1 MSVPLH
7 LVTVS
12 DKPYLVRLAQL
23 QLKPL
28 PASLEP
34 STDLLSHQSSYDDD
48 LVLEAKSQQIPKKN
62 SQQQVML
69 YIS

>member
-12 DKPYLVRLAQL
+12 DKPYLVRLARL

-48 LVLEAKSQQIPKKN
+48 DLVLEVKSQQIPKKKIL
-62 SQQQVML
+62 S
-69 YIS
+69 SR